1 MGNRLTKIYTK
12 KGDDGT
18 TDLGGNQRVP
28 KYDQQIE
35 VYGCLDE
42 LNAAIGILVAEGD
55 ISENIQAFLSNAQQ
69 DLFNIAGELSA
80 LEFKS
85 IDEEKVEEI
94 EVFIE
99 SINSQLPPLKEFVVP
114 GVNLKSSRT
123 HLARAI
129 CRRAERELV
138 KLAFEVQE
146 LIIEGADEE
155 IVVNPNSLKYL
166 NRLSD
171 AFFVVARKLA
181 RDENENEVVWDHQR
195 QEK

>member
-42 LNAAIGILVAEGD
+42 LSAAIGILVAEGD
-55 ISENIQAFLSNAQQ
+55 ISENIQAFLSNVQQ

-80 LEFKS
+80 PEFKS
-85 IDEEKVEEI
+85 INEEKVEEI

-114 GVNLKSSRT
+114 GVNLQSSRT

-138 KLAFEVQE
+138 KLALEKE
-146 LIIEGADEE
+146 
-155 IVVNPNSLKYL
+155 VNPNSLKYL

-181 RDENENEVVWDHQR
+181 RDENENEAVWDHQR

>member
-12 KGDDGT
+12 KGDDGS

-35 VYGCLDE
+35 VYGSLDE
-42 LNAAIGILVAEGD
+42 LSAAIGILVAGGD
-55 ISENIQAFLSNAQQ
+55 ISENIQAFLINAQQ

-80 LEFKS
+80 PKFKS
-85 IDEEKVEEI
+85 INEEKVEGI
-94 EVFIE
+94 EVFID

-114 GVNLKSSRT
+114 GANLQSARA

-138 KLAFEVQE
+138 KLADDNE
-146 LIIEGADEE
+146 LAFGSSIMS
-155 IVVNPNSLKYL
+155 VNPNSLKYL

-181 RDENENEVVWDHQR
+181 RDANENEIVWDHER